1 MRWFGRL
8 CGSNTKSKNGRD
20 GTKLIQNQ
28 DLRHMLQSKKMF
40 GRGLGKR
47 LRRVLESILLLV
59 RFSLN
64 MFNAI
69 VLDA

>member
-1 MRWFGRL
+1 
-8 CGSNTKSKNGRD
+8 
-20 GTKLIQNQ
+20 
-28 DLRHMLQSKKMF
+28 MLQSKKMF